1 MSKKLLFAAIASI
14 LTLNAFADTKTI
26 TTQGYVDAQDALK
39 QDLID
44 ADMMEYEDTG
54 ISFPTVVSYDSTDG
68 VTGTKY
74 GILDDVNSHWD
85 ELSDDGWLLWPEH
98 TDQWLVSIDAAAVI
112 GDNAARDRFMTNFPA
127 SGQTRTGENTGMAG
141 GSQGWVAS
149 NYWLDNNVKGVSLVT
164 RTTNDGFT
172 GERKIFEESDVANY
186 NTGTAGEKQ
195 AKSISIPTMGAV
207 MAAISNN
214 QVTLPTG
221 TAGNVVT
228 YNSNGAIGGSV
239 ATYNGSGTYNAST
252 DAGKIATAAA
262 VETKQNKMT
271 CTRWLD
277 NAEHTDAN
285 CLLWNLN

>member
-1 MSKKLLFAAIASI
+1 MKFNNILLFAAIASI
-14 LTLNAFADTKTI
+14 LTLNAFADSKTI

-74 GILDDVNSHWD
+74 GILDDVYSHWD
-85 ELSDDGWLLWPEH
+85 ELTDDGWLLWPEH
-98 TDQWLVSIDAAAVI
+98 PDQWLVSMDAADAL
-112 GDNAARDRFMTNFPA
+112 AAAEVRGAFESRIPA
-127 SGQTRTGENTGMAG
+127 SGTTAYDENTSVSGGGAG
-141 GSQGWVAS
+141 
-149 NYWLDNNVKGVSLVT
+149 YWLDNNVKGVSLVT

-186 NTGTAGEKQ
+186 NTGTAQQKQ
-195 AKSISIPTMGAV
+195 ANSISIPTMGAV

-285 CLLWNLN
+285 CLLWSIN